1 MRVASPSDK
10 ASGFSRA
17 MARTP
22 CFTPS
27 STSSCRTA
35 GGVAKQSTLGRSL
48 ASISSGSVYRFRT
61 RSSSATRVR
70 RSASRSHTA
79 TRSKRGPFAIRPSAC
94 ALPRGPQPTS
104 TARYGAVT
112 PVFYEEGGAALTRL
126 SPRGASAGP
135 SVVEQLIV
143 EPRDQVAHHEP
154 EGEPIAEPDQAPH
167 EGDPI
172 ADEELAQETQV
183 GADDRAP
190 LQDEPVGHDEDSQTA
205 DEPGDDTVDRRAH
218 AQQSGDDDLFDALA
232 VLRHASPRP
241 PTCSRTRAAGTSS
254 PRARRRP

>member
-1 MRVASPSDK
+1 MRAASPSDK

-61 RSSSATRVR
+61 PSSSATLVR
-70 RSASRSHTA
+70 RSPSRSHTA

-104 TARYGAVT
+104 TARYGALT
-112 PVFYEEGGAALTRL
+112 PVFYEEVAAVLTRL

-135 SVVEQLIV
+135 SVVKHRRLREQPERFGHDDLD
-143 EPRDQVAHHEP
+143 EDQDDER
-154 EGEPIAEPDQAPH
+154 GDGTR
-167 EGDPI
+167 GDP
-172 ADEELAQETQV
+172 V
-183 GADDRAP
+183 PPR
-190 LQDEPVGHDEDSQTA
+190 A
-205 DEPGDDTVDRRAH
+205 DEPALWLDRGHHRSHVAHPMIPRRVRVLGLDPGD
-218 AQQSGDDDLFDALA
+218 G
-232 VLRHASPRP
+232 
-241 PTCSRTRAAGTSS
+241 
-254 PRARRRP
+254 

>member
-1 MRVASPSDK
+1 MRAASPSDK

-70 RSASRSHTA
+70 RSPSRSHTA

-112 PVFYEEGGAALTRL
+112 PAFYEEVAAALTRL
-126 SPRGASAGP
+126 SPRGASAGT
-135 SVVEQLIV
+135 SVVEHRHLR
-143 EPRDQVAHHEP
+143 E
-154 EGEPIAEPDQAPH
+154 QA
-167 EGDPI
+167 
-172 ADEELAQETQV
+172 ARL
-183 GADDRAP
+183 
-190 LQDEPVGHDEDSQTA
+190 GHDELGEDQD
-205 DEPGDDTVDRRAH
+205 DERGDGTRGDHVPARA
-218 AQQSGDDDLFDALA
+218 GEPALWPDHDHHRSHIA
-232 VLRHASPRP
+232 
-241 PTCSRTRAAGTSS
+241 
-254 PRARRRP
+254 